1 GEMFQKFWPAAVHLM
16 SKEIVRQHAIYWPA
30 FLMAAD
36 LPVPR
41 HIMSHGWW
49 LMDGAKMSKSRGNV
63 VRPDDYVE
71 RFGLDAVR
79 YFVFREMVFGQDAS
93 FGDEALLGRYN
104 ADLAN
109 DLGNLVSRVTTMVHR
124 YCDGVVPPSDPGA
137 EGPAERELRSALDA
151 VITDVKDSLIA
162 FQLSSGLR
170 AIWDV
175 IG

>member
-1 GEMFQKFWPAAVHLM
+1 
-16 SKEIVRQHAIYWPA
+16 
-30 FLMAAD
+30 
-36 LPVPR
+36 
-41 HIMSHGWW
+41 
-49 LMDGAKMSKSRGNV
+49 
-63 VRPDDYVE
+63 
-71 RFGLDAVR
+71 
-79 YFVFREMVFGQDAS
+79 REMVFGQDAS

-162 FQLSSGLR
+162 FQLSPGLR

-175 IG
+175 IGVTNRYIVGREPWRLAKEAGRRTDLEATLYAASDALRVIAVLIEPFMPDTSVRTLRML